1 MRVCGA
7 YRSVSPLMCFQLKL
21 PRTRATNPDAQMLRF
36 VLAMMACWQPGAL
49 GLATT
54 SRRLA
59 VGALGAMSVQQMLP
73 AVPALA
79 GRPEG
84 VNKPELLPKEQT
96 NVIDLM
102 RYLTSGE
109 VKKLDKQVEKLE
121 KDTGFRLRCGNASN
135 PRPHSRPSNLI
146 LRFATLS
153 CSQHS
158 RPAVPQHAG
167 ARDQG
172 LLEARRQLGC
182 HDRGQGQQ
190 GHGVPSAAPASS
202 TSPHDHTH
210 LASRRGAGAG
220 AATPPHPPAARAGL
234 TPAARPS
241 RASHANMLNFNPNPN
256 PKS

>member
-59 VGALGAMSVQQMLP
+59 VGALGAMGVQQMLP
-73 AVPALA
+73 AMPALA

-121 KDTGFRLRCGNASN
+121 KDTGFRLRCGKT
-135 PRPHSRPSNLI
+135 PHTLGPSRPSNLI

-190 GHGVPSAAPASS
+190 GHGDAQCRRPR
-202 TSPHDHTH
+202 
-210 LASRRGAGAG
+210 LSRREHTSHLSPRSQRR
-220 AATPPHPPAARAGL
+220 AATP
-234 TPAARPS
+234 S
-241 RASHANMLNFNPNPN
+241 RIHSPR
-256 PKS
+256 

>member
-1 MRVCGA
+1 MA
-7 YRSVSPLMCFQLKL
+7 
-21 PRTRATNPDAQMLRF
+21 LRF
-36 VLAMMACWQPGAL
+36 VLLMMACWQPGAL

-59 VGALGAMSVQQMLP
+59 VGALGAMGVQQMLP
-73 AVPALA
+73 AMPALA

-121 KDTGFRLRCGNASN
+121 KDTGFRLRCGKT
-135 PRPHSRPSNLI
+135 PHTLGPSRPSNLI

-220 AATPPHPPAARAGL
+220 AATPLHSPAARADL
-234 TPAARPS
+234 TPAACPS
-241 RASHANMLNFNPNPN
+241 RASHANMLNFNPTLTLT
-256 PKS
+256 